1 MPKYQ
6 DLQQAIANIASEP
19 TLQKKSSENIPSKAN
34 EADIVTKDI
43 LRKRDEFFQ
52 KILANL
58 EGELMIVKKNIG
70 SLKTEMKVSPISS
83 SSCIM
88 LKYQELFKARNKS

>member
-1 MPKYQ
+1 MPRYQ
-6 DLQQAIANIASEP
+6 DLQEAIASITSSEP
-19 TLQKKSSENIPSKAN
+19 GQQKRFNENTASKAN
-34 EADIVTKDI
+34 DPDIVTKEV

-70 SLKTEMKVSPISS
+70 SLKT
-83 SSCIM
+83 
-88 LKYQELFKARNKS
+88 